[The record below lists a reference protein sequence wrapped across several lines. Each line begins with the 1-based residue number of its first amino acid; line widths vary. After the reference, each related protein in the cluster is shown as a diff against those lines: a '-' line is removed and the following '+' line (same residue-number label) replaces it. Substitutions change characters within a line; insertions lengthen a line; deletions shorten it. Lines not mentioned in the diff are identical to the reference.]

1 MSELFDKAIAT
12 LAERV
17 TESTHTFGFTNDNLY
32 LYYILLLRKCR
43 DIDGPLKPNYNL
55 TVFNAAHR
63 EWNIHYPRPSMAP
76 AAPVMSFDPAAP
88 IACFSPPVD
97 PERAGVPVN
106 PAYLHITSP
115 PTDWKNIFIKEEE
128 FAMTETN
135 VLNTLNQVAPY
146 QCNKMIFGVDIETM
160 DTAACIRTVLRCE
173 KEIED
178 IKGLPFKTKETN
190 AYQKSLTVAMN
201 ECRKKVEIK

>member
-17 TESTHTFGFTNDNLY
+17 TESTHTFEFTNDNLY
-32 LYYILLLRKCR
+32 QYYIHILRKSR
-43 DIDGPLKPNYNL
+43 DIEGALKPDYHMA
-55 TVFNAAHR
+55 VFNAAFR
-63 EWNIHYPRPSMAP
+63 EW
-76 AAPVMSFDPAAP
+76 
-88 IACFSPPVD
+88 
-97 PERAGVPVN
+97 
-106 PAYLHITSP
+106 
-115 PTDWKNIFIKEEE
+115 NIFIKEEE